1 MHTQLYIILHRQC
14 GKQTNIL
21 EGTGNPRL
29 IHLNGIHAV
38 GVDAVQKDG
47 AMGRLIYFGQQ
58 VKHRSFPCAV
68 RTNQPGNLCAA
79 YCKIEII
86 YRFQPAKLNS

>member
-1 MHTQLYIILHRQC
+1 M
-14 GKQTNIL
+14 

-47 AMGRLIYFGQQ
+47 AMGRLNIRKIRDTFSIAILLIEHDMRLVTGI
-58 VKHRSFPCAV
+58 CEGIAV
-68 RTNQPGNLCAA
+68 LNYG
-79 YCKIEII
+79 KII
-86 YRFQPAKLNS
+86 AKGTPPSSVL